1 MSSVRNPR
9 DGVNVKCVRMS
20 CELWRRVVDLP
31 VRQSQRCAAAP
42 ARPLPRQRAAALWA
56 GMTKNS
62 RAIFYLRTPAPS
74 DDHAVLW
81 YLPTCPEMRGLR
93 TPPQTLL
100 TLPRRSF
107 FSPISPIPLTPPA
120 RPRSRAS
127 LAQSFFTCVWTTAT
141 LNKAWEIGGVHGIA
155 IPVLQWWRRDSSRVA
170 SHEAGR
176 PRRLEH
182 SCRGCQ
188 DGLVTYGVGWLQRHL
203 AAGRRHQ
210 HSCVSRSG
218 DLPTTSASTHTRSHP
233 QSRRISPAY
242 LRHAFRTRGELP
254 TAPI

>member
-1 MSSVRNPR
+1 MRGTLSSPLESLCTRCTRRARRSRCTAACLVPPQRLDRGSMHGRRSTARLPWPFAVAPEAVRIDVLDHSR
-9 DGVNVKCVRMS
+9 
-20 CELWRRVVDLP
+20 
-31 VRQSQRCAAAP
+31 
-42 ARPLPRQRAAALWA
+42 RQRALHLGGKHCAC
-56 GMTKNS
+56 T
-62 RAIFYLRTPAPS
+62 
-74 DDHAVLW
+74 
-81 YLPTCPEMRGLR
+81 
-93 TPPQTLL
+93 
-100 TLPRRSF
+100 RR
-107 FSPISPIPLTPPA
+107 PLT
-120 RPRSRAS
+120 
-127 LAQSFFTCVWTTAT
+127 FFVQRTRTDPV
-141 LNKAWEIGGVHGIA
+141 KALEIVGVHGFA
-155 IPVLQWWRRDSSRVA
+155 SPVLQWWRRTSSRVA
-170 SHEAGR
+170 SREAGR

>member
-1 MSSVRNPR
+1 LAASAPSRLSRFACALSEERITGSNCARIACPR
-9 DGVNVKCVRMS
+9 
-20 CELWRRVVDLP
+20 ELL
-31 VRQSQRCAAAP
+31 AAASGAVERNGTNRGGSGRACIGRG
-42 ARPLPRQRAAALWA
+42 ARKRPPEHVHKAL
-56 GMTKNS
+56 
-62 RAIFYLRTPAPS
+62 
-74 DDHAVLW
+74 
-81 YLPTCPEMRGLR
+81 
-93 TPPQTLL
+93 
-100 TLPRRSF
+100 
-107 FSPISPIPLTPPA
+107 
-120 RPRSRAS
+120 
-127 LAQSFFTCVWTTAT
+127 
-141 LNKAWEIGGVHGIA
+141 EIVGVHGFA
-155 IPVLQWWRRDSSRVA
+155 SPVLQWWRRTSSRVA
-170 SHEAGR
+170 SREAGR

>member
-1 MSSVRNPR
+1 VRTVVCVPVCPCVSRVCPGSPR
-9 DGVNVKCVRMS
+9 CLRRIPRSFETSKAHRHTITFTFTHTHTRLPAPGAFEPDVLIQDIWARARMS
-20 CELWRRVVDLP
+20 QLP
-31 VRQSQRCAAAP
+31 HC
-42 ARPLPRQRAAALWA
+42 LLKALE
-56 GMTKNS
+56 S
-62 RAIFYLRTPAPS
+62 
-74 DDHAVLW
+74 
-81 YLPTCPEMRGLR
+81 
-93 TPPQTLL
+93 
-100 TLPRRSF
+100 
-107 FSPISPIPLTPPA
+107 
-120 RPRSRAS
+120 
-127 LAQSFFTCVWTTAT
+127 
-141 LNKAWEIGGVHGIA
+141 GGVHGFA